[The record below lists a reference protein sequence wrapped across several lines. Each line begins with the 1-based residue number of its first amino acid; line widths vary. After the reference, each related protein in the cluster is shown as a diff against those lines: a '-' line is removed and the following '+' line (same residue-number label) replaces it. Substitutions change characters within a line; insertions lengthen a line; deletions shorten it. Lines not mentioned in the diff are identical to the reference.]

1 MAMPTSEATAEVAQP
16 VAHEKPEI
24 IASEH
29 VEEQEQMVTGEM
41 DGFDEPQITSMRAR
55 SPPATPTR
63 ILSTSEVPTVDRGRS
78 PALSGSVIL
87 SNAANAAKK
96 KKKKNKK
103 PTHMSGIVGSVPVH
117 GFTPLDSSAEDSDFS
132 ARETPR
138 MLSPLPRLPGF
149 NPSRPQ
155 SPGISSL
162 RTQLEALNARS
173 RSTSRQRPVGSETP
187 SSAEGS
193 DAQDDS
199 TEEIVAYDIPLDQD
213 FISNSLDDKVAHKD
227 FDADQLATSVLRK
240 MTAADFTPIRCLGD
254 GAFGTVLLVRQN
266 ATGRLFAQKTLAK
279 AALKVHKRVVDR
291 TMSERQ
297 ILELVNRQPF
307 IVDLYYAFQDRE
319 RLYLILQY
327 AEGGELFRQLEME
340 KFFTEEVAAFYMA
353 EIVLALNFLHKTLG
367 IIYRD
372 LKPENCLLDG
382 DGHLLLTDFGL
393 SKVAVKDVSTPGGS
407 RCNSLGVG
415 TIEYMAPELIRGSDA
430 SDFGP
435 GYGIA
440 CDWWSLGA
448 MGCDLMTG
456 KPPFGGGSW
465 SKIQQ
470 NIVHGKLNLPY
481 FLSPDAKDLLTRLL
495 RKEPRKRLGVGPND
509 LNIIKKHRFFRKIDW
524 QKLERREM
532 EPPIRPLVTDPA
544 LGENF
549 AREFTDRPIDDFIT
563 KHNRTLSKSDPF
575 GGFSYV
581 ASHSFLEQSLLANL
595 DEAID
600 DES

>member
-1 MAMPTSEATAEVAQP
+1 MASSSSEATADVVAQP
-16 VAHEKPEI
+16 IAHHEPKIP
-24 IASEH
+24 ASEH
-29 VEEQEQMVTGEM
+29 VEEQEQMVIGEM
-41 DGFDEPQITSMRAR
+41 DGFEEPQITSMRAR

-63 ILSTSEVPTVDRGRS
+63 VVSSSEVPTVDRGRS

-87 SNAANAAKK
+87 SNAAKK

-103 PTHMSGIVGSVPVH
+103 PAHMSGLVGSVPVH
-117 GFTPLDSSAEDSDFS
+117 GFTPIDSSAEDSDFS
-132 ARETPR
+132 ARNTPR

-155 SPGISSL
+155 SPGVSSL
-162 RTQLEALNARS
+162 RTQLEALDARS
-173 RSTSRQRPVGSETP
+173 RSTSRQRPMGSETP

-193 DAQDDS
+193 DVQDDS
-199 TEEIVAYDIPLDQD
+199 TEEIVSYDIPLDQD
-213 FISNSLDDKVAHKD
+213 FISNSLDEKVAHKD

-254 GAFGTVLLVRQN
+254 GAFGTVLLVKQN

-340 KFFTEEVAAFYMA
+340 KFFSEEIAAFYMA

-372 LKPENCLLDG
+372 LKPENCLLDA

-415 TIEYMAPELIRGSDA
+415 TIEYMAPELIRGSDV

-440 CDWWSLGA
+440 CD
-448 MGCDLMTG
+448 
-456 KPPFGGGSW
+456 
-465 SKIQQ
+465 
-470 NIVHGKLNLPY
+470 
-481 FLSPDAKDLLTRLL
+481 
-495 RKEPRKRLGVGPND
+495 
-509 LNIIKKHRFFRKIDW
+509 
-524 QKLERREM
+524 LESRCYGM
-532 EPPIRPLVTDPA
+532 
-544 LGENF
+544 
-549 AREFTDRPIDDFIT
+549 
-563 KHNRTLSKSDPF
+563 
-575 GGFSYV
+575 
-581 ASHSFLEQSLLANL
+581 
-595 DEAID
+595 
-600 DES
+600 